1 MKTIGVLTSGGDSPG
16 MNAAVRGVLRAAFHH
31 GLSVCGIRQGYKGL
45 LHEDIVPMKP
55 YMAGGIVHRGGTI
68 LKTARCLEFK
78 EENMQKK
85 AADILRKHQ
94 IDGLVVIGGD
104 GSLKGAEALYRQGIS
119 VVTLPGTI
127 DNDMPGTDETIGF
140 DSAVNTVLQAVHKI
154 RDTASSHDRA
164 AVVEVMGRHAG
175 HIALAAGLACG
186 AEYILVPE
194 VPFSREKLAVSLE
207 EQMKAGRT
215 NSIVICA
222 EGADDGRALGMW
234 LKERTDIDI
243 CMTNLGYVQ
252 RGGEPTARD
261 AILGGLLGAS
271 AVEAL
276 TVHGFT
282 HHVVGVERS
291 RVIYTPYEQAEE
303 KRRTFFRPLYD
314 LAAMLGAAQDE
325 FSIEEKF

>member
-1 MKTIGVLTSGGDSPG
+1 
-16 MNAAVRGVLRAAFHH
+16 
-31 GLSVCGIRQGYKGL
+31 
-45 LHEDIVPMKP
+45 
-55 YMAGGIVHRGGTI
+55 
-68 LKTARCLEFK
+68 
-78 EENMQKK
+78 
-85 AADILRKHQ
+85 
-94 IDGLVVIGGD
+94 
-104 GSLKGAEALYRQGIS
+104 
-119 VVTLPGTI
+119 
-127 DNDMPGTDETIGF
+127 
-140 DSAVNTVLQAVHKI
+140 
-154 RDTASSHDRA
+154 
-164 AVVEVMGRHAG
+164 MGRHAG

-194 VPFSREKLAVSLE
+194 VSFSREKLAVSLE

-261 AILGGLLGAS
+261 AILGGLLGAA
-271 AVEAL
+271 AVKSLA
-276 TVHGFT
+276 VHGYT

-303 KRRTFFRPLYD
+303 KRRTFSRPLYD
-314 LAAMLGAAQDE
+314 LAVMLGAAQDE

>member
-1 MKTIGVLTSGGDSPG
+1 
-16 MNAAVRGVLRAAFHH
+16 
-31 GLSVCGIRQGYKGL
+31 
-45 LHEDIVPMKP
+45 
-55 YMAGGIVHRGGTI
+55 
-68 LKTARCLEFK
+68 
-78 EENMQKK
+78 MQKK
-85 AADILRKHQ
+85 AADILRKHH

-104 GSLKGAEALYRQGIS
+104 GSFKGAEALYRQGIS

-140 DSAVNTVLQAVHKI
+140 DNAVNTVLQAVHKI
-154 RDTASSHDRA
+154 RDTSLLHDRA
-164 AVVEVMGRHAG
+164 AVVEFMGRHAG

-186 AEYILVPE
+186 AESILVPE

-215 NSIVICA
+215 NDIVICA

-261 AILGGLLGAS
+261 AILGGLLGAA
-271 AVEAL
+271 AVKSLA
-276 TVHGFT
+276 VHGYT

-303 KRRTFFRPLYD
+303 KRRTSP
-314 LAAMLGAAQDE
+314 APV
-325 FSIEEKF
+325 